1 MSADKR
7 AADQRTEAKKA
18 ADQRTEAKKAVHVP
32 ATDDGSV
39 ETKAADERSADQR
52 ARDYRAAGEPTVG
65 SRAADSAGLARAAAL
80 ARVPLGRTTAWTTR
94 LAFGAAGI
102 GNLYRPVTDEDAH
115 HTLAAA
121 WDRGIRSFD
130 TAPHYGL
137 GLSERRLG
145 AFLRDR
151 PRDTYTVS
159 TKVGRLLVPDPGAT
173 GDDLAHG
180 FAVPAVYRRAWDFGA
195 DGIRRGL
202 EASLERLGLDR
213 VDIVYLHDPDDHADQ
228 ALREAY
234 PALDRLRAEGVVRA
248 IGVGMNQTAIPT
260 RFVTETDIDV
270 VLLAGRY
277 TLLDRS
283 GLAELLPAAR
293 RRGVSIVAG
302 GVFNS
307 GLLAD
312 PRPGATYDYAAAPPA
327 TLARALRLREICERH
342 GVPLRA
348 AAARFPLR
356 HPAVA
361 GVLLGLRSAA
371 EATDAADMLAHEIP
385 EALWDELGHEHRIPG
400 FVPSRDG
407 W

>member
-1 MSADKR
+1 MSTDRKARGER
-7 AADQRTEAKKA
+7 APSDG
-18 ADQRTEAKKAVHVP
+18 
-32 ATDDGSV
+32 ATDARTRGERTPSERAPDGRV
-39 ETKAADERSADQR
+39 REGR
-52 ARDYRAAGEPTVG
+52 AEGGPAPDGRGAGPAPLT
-65 SRAADSAGLARAAAL
+65 
-80 ARVPLGRTTAWTTR
+80 RVPLGRSTAWTTR

-102 GNLYRPVTDEDAH
+102 GNLYSTVTDEDADK
-115 HTLAAA
+115 TLATA

-180 FAVPAVYRRAWDFGA
+180 FAVPAAHRRVWDFGA

-202 EASLERLGLDR
+202 EESLERLGLDR

-234 PALDRLRAEGVVRA
+234 PALERLRAEGVVRA
-248 IGVGMNQTAIPT
+248 VGVGMNQTSIPT

-293 RRGVSIVAG
+293 RRGASVVAG

-312 PRPGATYDYAAAPPA
+312 PRPGATYDYAAAPPR
-327 TLARALRLREICERH
+327 TLARALGLREICARH

-348 AAARFPLR
+348 AAARFPLG

-371 EATDAADMLAHEIP
+371 EAEDAADMLALEIP
-385 EALWDELGHEHRIPG
+385 EALWAELRREHDTPG
-400 FVPSRDG
+400 ANP
-407 W
+407 